1 MELKLIELLMT
12 EPFVFIALA
21 IAVWLLTYLL
31 KKPIKNQ
38 TKKIKD
44 PQKQKLANKWI
55 LLIPFFL
62 AAIIFYIYNGL
73 TTKTWTKDLEL
84 VFSSAFSIAVMSI
97 TIYNVF
103 EGLKGKKSEYE
114 VDSDGIALYNLLL
127 IYARDKNKVKLL
139 LDQCKSNYYNHDFEI
154 SDTVKG
160 WLPAKVDSDV
170 VNTIVKSIQ
179 AYLEKINPSKGEFK
193 DEEIL

>member
-21 IAVWLLTYLL
+21 IAVWLLTYLV
-31 KKPIKNQ
+31 KKPIKAH

-44 PQKQKLANKWI
+44 TQKQKLANKWI
-55 LLIPFFL
+55 LLIPFVL
-62 AAIIFYIYNGL
+62 ALIIFYLYNGIV
-73 TTKTWTKDLEL
+73 TKVWTKDLEL
-84 VFSSAFSIAVMSI
+84 VFSSAFSIAAMSI

-103 EGLKGKKSEYE
+103 EGIKGKKTEYE
-114 VDSDGIALYNLLL
+114 TTADGVALYNLLL
-127 IYARDKNKVKLL
+127 VYAKDKNKVKLL
-139 LDQCKSNYYNHDFEI
+139 LDQCRENFTNHEYEI

-160 WLPAKVDSDV
+160 WLPANVDADV
-170 VNTIVKSIQ
+170 INTIVKSIQ
-179 AYLEKINPSKGEFK
+179 IYLEKTKKEEEIK

>member
-31 KKPIKNQ
+31 KKPIKSQ

-62 AAIIFYIYNGL
+62 AVVLFYIYNGFM
-73 TTKTWTKDLEL
+73 TKIWTKDMEL
-84 VFSSAFSIAVMSI
+84 VFSSGFSIAVMSI

-103 EGLKGKKSEYE
+103 EGLKGNKSEYE
-114 VDSDGIALYNLLL
+114 IDPDGIALYNLLL
-127 IYARDKNKVKLL
+127 IYAKDKNKVKLL
-139 LDQCKSNYYNHDFEI
+139 LDQCRDNFTNHEYEI

-160 WLPAKVDSDV
+160 WLPANVDADV
-170 VNTIVKSIQ
+170 INTIVKSIQ
-179 AYLEKINPSKGEFK
+179 GYLEKTKKEEIK

>member
-21 IAVWLLTYLL
+21 IAVWLLTYLI
-31 KKPIKNQ
+31 KKPIKNH
-38 TKKIKD
+38 TKQIKD

-73 TTKTWTKDLEL
+73 TTKVWTKDLEL
-84 VFSSAFSIAVMSI
+84 IFSSAFSIAVMAI

-103 EGLKGKKSEYE
+103 EGIKGKKTEYE
-114 VDSDGIALYNLLL
+114 TSVDGVALYNLLL
-127 IYARDKNKVKLL
+127 IYAKDKNKVKLL
-139 LDQCKSNYYNHDFEI
+139 LDQCRDNFTNQEYEI

-160 WLPAKVDSDV
+160 WLPANVDADV
-170 VNTIVKSIQ
+170 INTIVKSIKT
-179 AYLEKINPSKGEFK
+179 YLEKAKKEEVVK